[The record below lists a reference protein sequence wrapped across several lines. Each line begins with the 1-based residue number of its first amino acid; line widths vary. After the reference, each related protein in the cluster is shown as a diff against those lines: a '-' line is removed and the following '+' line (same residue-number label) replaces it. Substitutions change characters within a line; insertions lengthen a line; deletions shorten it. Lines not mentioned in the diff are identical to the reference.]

1 MIKVRK
7 PTKEEV
13 KINGETFPV
22 TIVFGADKRMFTK
35 NAFNELKK
43 LVNDFV
49 LDDVMVTFKP
59 HEIWRMA
66 QKYNCD
72 DFTQMIEQSKSLNKL

>member
-13 KINGETFPV
+13 KINGENFPV

-49 LDDVMVTFKP
+49 LDDVIKCDLCGE
-59 HEIWRMA
+59 EITDKNIGMPDCL
-66 QKYNCD
+66 NC
-72 DFTQMIEQSKSLNKL
+72 TVKNA